1 MTAQA
6 AAEAS
11 ALRSENHLTKA
22 TLSSASRDSGILS
35 STLAHLP
42 ATDSVQNFPKWGL
55 SFGLSHYAGFFQV
68 TGVVEGSF
76 ASSICGVVREAGAIM
91 FLRCVL
97 ALFYSERLNVS
108 SQAKDGQTTKVQ
120 VGDILFSTQV

>member
-1 MTAQA
+1 MCSSTDFSLHASAQPHIAKLDRMTAQA

-76 ASSICGVVREAGAIM
+76 ASSICGVVREAWCKHVFEM
-91 FLRCVL
+91 RPCFVL
-97 ALFYSERLNVS
+97 F
-108 SQAKDGQTTKVQ
+108 
-120 VGDILFSTQV
+120 